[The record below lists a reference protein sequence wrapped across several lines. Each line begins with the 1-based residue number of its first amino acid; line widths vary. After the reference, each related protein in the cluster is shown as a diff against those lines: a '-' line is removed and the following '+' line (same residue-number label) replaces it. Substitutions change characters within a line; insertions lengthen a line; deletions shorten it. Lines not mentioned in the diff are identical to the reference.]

1 MASLAGIAL
10 QMGYKVTG
18 QDKQYYDPMKSLL
31 NELGINEEISVE
43 ASKNLIQSDLV
54 IIGNAISRGNPAAE
68 YILNNRLNYSS
79 GPAWLSKNVLK
90 DKKVIVIA
98 GTHGKTTTS
107 FMVQQILQDNGHDP
121 GYLIGGISNLS
132 LIHI

>member
-68 YILNNRLNYSS
+68 YILNNRLNGKFEKSLSYMS
-79 GPAWLSKNVLK
+79 GRQFQN
-90 DKKVIVIA
+90 KKKSNKILRNQ
-98 GTHGKTTTS
+98 KT
-107 FMVQQILQDNGHDP
+107 
-121 GYLIGGISNLS
+121 
-132 LIHI
+132 

>member
-68 YILNNRLNYSS
+68 YILNNRLKYSS

-121 GYLIGGISNLS
+121 GYLIGGVRYSSN
-132 LIHI
+132 

>member
-68 YILNNRLNYSS
+68 YILNNRLKYSS

-90 DKKVIVIA
+90 DKK
-98 GTHGKTTTS
+98 S
-107 FMVQQILQDNGHDP
+107 
-121 GYLIGGISNLS
+121 YSNS
-132 LIHI
+132 RNTW

>member
-1 MASLAGIAL
+1 MKVHILGICGTFMASLAGIAL

-31 NELGINEEISVE
+31 NELGINEEISVD

-68 YILNNRLNYSS
+68 YILNNRLKKFIIYCLEKFIMCSEYSLNNNTS
-79 GPAWLSKNVLK
+79 EFNVP
-90 DKKVIVIA
+90 
-98 GTHGKTTTS
+98 S
-107 FMVQQILQDNGHDP
+107 
-121 GYLIGGISNLS
+121 SS
-132 LIHI
+132 LRSRF